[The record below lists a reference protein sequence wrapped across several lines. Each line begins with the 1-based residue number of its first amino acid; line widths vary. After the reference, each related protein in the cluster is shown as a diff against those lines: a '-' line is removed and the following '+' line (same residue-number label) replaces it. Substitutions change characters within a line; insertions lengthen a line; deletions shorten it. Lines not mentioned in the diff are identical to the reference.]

1 MPDDYR
7 TMWEEL
13 GIDLDAHDGLLEVL
27 PPLFGDVFL
36 SQEGRPA
43 RMSYFDYVFSEV
55 HGHRIQELVTHKQKG
70 GIVVG
75 TYCTYA
81 PEELILAA
89 GGISVGLCAGA
100 EVAPQEAM
108 KFLPGNLCPLIKSS
122 LGFKLAKVCPYI
134 ESCDLLIGET
144 TCDGK
149 KKFYEILGDMQPVH
163 VMELPQKKGEA
174 DRTLWRSE
182 VRALVSRLE
191 ELSGK
196 KIDEASLREAIKITN
211 AKRRAL
217 QRLAE
222 LRKSDP
228 PVISGRDALL
238 INQIAFN
245 DDPRRFTVKVNELC
259 DELEKRREQGKT
271 IGGPS
276 RPRIMVSGCPMAL
289 PNWKLAQVIETS
301 AAVIAM
307 EEMCTG
313 VRYYRNDV
321 DESPTDLEGMLDAVA
336 ERYLKIDCAVFTP
349 NTERIENILGLV
361 RDYNIDAVVY
371 HALQACDPYTIEAY
385 KVQKALDAA
394 GVPLLYV
401 ETDYGDD
408 SGQIATRVQAL
419 LEMVR

>member
-1 MPDDYR
+1 MADDYR
-7 TMWEEL
+7 KMWEEL
-13 GIDLDAHDGLLEVL
+13 GMDLDAHDGLLEIL

-55 HGHRIQELVTHKQKG
+55 HGLRIQELVNHKKNG

-81 PEELILAA
+81 PEELIMAA

-108 KFLPGNLCPLIKSS
+108 KFLPANLCPLIKSS
-122 LGFKLAKVCPYI
+122 LGFKLARVCPYI

-163 VMELPQKKGEA
+163 VMELPQKKGEG
-174 DRTLWRSE
+174 DRALWRSE
-182 VRALVSRLE
+182 VRALVTRLE

-196 KIDEASLREAIKITN
+196 KIDEASLSEAIKIAN
-211 AKRRAL
+211 KKRLAL
-217 QRLAE
+217 SRLAE
-222 LRKSDP
+222 LRKADP

-245 DDPRRFTVKVNELC
+245 DDPRRFTGKVNELC
-259 DELEKRREQGKT
+259 DELEKRIAQGKT
-271 IGGPS
+271 IGGPA

-301 AAVIAM
+301 GAAIVM

-313 VRYYRNDV
+313 IRYFRNQV

-336 ERYLKIDCAVFTP
+336 DRYLKIDCAVFTP
-349 NTERIENILGLV
+349 NAERIENILGLV
-361 RDYNIDAVVY
+361 RDYEVDAVVY

-385 KVQKALDAA
+385 KVQKALDEA
-394 GVPLLYV
+394 GMPMLYV

>member
-1 MPDDYR
+1 MADDYR
-7 TMWEEL
+7 KMWEEL
-13 GIDLDAHDGLLEVL
+13 GINLEAHDGLLEIL

-55 HGHRIQELVTHKQKG
+55 HGLRIQELVTHKKNG

-163 VMELPQKKGEA
+163 VMELPQMKGDT
-174 DRTLWRSE
+174 DRDLWRAE

-191 ELSGK
+191 ELSGR
-196 KIDEASLREAIKITN
+196 KIGEASLAEAIKITN
-211 AKRRAL
+211 AKRRAM

-222 LRKSDP
+222 LRKNDP

-245 DDPRRFTVKVNELC
+245 DDPRRFTVKLNELC
-259 DELEKRREQGKT
+259 DELDKRVKQGKS

-289 PNWKLAQVIETS
+289 PNWKMAQVIETS
-301 AAVIAM
+301 GAVIAM

-321 DESPTDLEGMLDAVA
+321 DGSPTDLEGMLDAVA

-349 NTERIENILGLV
+349 NTERIENILGLAC
-361 RDYNIDAVVY
+361 DYDIDAVVY
-371 HALQACDPYTIEAY
+371 HALTACDPYTVEAY
-385 KVQKALDAA
+385 KVQKALDEA
-394 GVPLLYV
+394 GVPMLYV

-419 LEMVR
+419 LEMVS